1 MPLRVIISGAIQIL
15 VNVSFGLG
23 SGSDNNLLPL
33 GSSHDQQLWLCF
45 VFMMVLSP
53 PSLIALMLWINVA
66 HSDKFV
72 LSLLVFS

>member
-1 MPLRVIISGAIQIL
+1 MPLRVLISEAIQIL
-15 VNVSFGLG
+15 VNTSFGLG
-23 SGSDNNLLPL
+23 PGNDNSLLPL

-45 VFMMVLSP
+45 ARMMLLSP
-53 PSLIALMLWINVA
+53 PSLIALMLWTNMA